1 MRHLIYLL
9 AVLALPAS
17 VLGQT
22 ATVRGFVQDDSNGEA
37 LFGVNVI
44 LTGADGSVS
53 GAATDNEGFYIVRQ
67 LEPGTYQLRAT
78 YIGFD
83 PYEETIVLGAGEI
96 LTKNFAIA
104 QDENVL
110 DELVVEEEREGG
122 AVNVNAG
129 LQTIRPQDIDL
140 IPSPDVSADL
150 VNYLT
155 TLPGVV
161 ASGDRGGQLFIRGGE
176 PTQNLVQIDGMLLYQ
191 PFHIVG
197 FYSAFPADII
207 KVSDVYAG
215 GYGSKFGGRLSS
227 VIDISTRNGNNRHF
241 AGAVTLAP
249 FVTTARIEGPLSK
262 NNASFF
268 VSARQSVIEQG
279 ASKII
284 DQNLPFRFGDVF
296 GKLHFGLGQ
305 NSQGS
310 ISGLRTFDRGVIGV
324 AEEEADL
331 DAPDQNQISWTN
343 TAGGLRY
350 ILLPASLPMFAE
362 VLLSY
367 SELDQQFGPR
377 DDPSRSTTVEEF
389 GLTVNVKYFTG
400 TSEIDWGL
408 FLRNNALDNELGGQF
423 QNVQGDKEFVTEA
436 GIYIEPI
443 VKATENLR
451 IHPGLRLHAFP
462 SKSETFVE
470 PRLRVIF
477 DQGRH
482 KLSTALGIYH
492 QEIVGLNDRRDAG
505 NIYTAWTTA
514 PLQNVPQ
521 AQHAIVGYSYSA
533 ANGIDVSLEG
543 FYKKLSNLTIPEWS
557 AFPRFSVNVQPAD
570 GTVQGFDARA
580 SYDRRWFNGF
590 VSYGYS
596 EVEYEATGESI
607 AIWYGES
614 RLPFNPAHDRRHQ
627 VAALANA
634 QAAGFNLSVRWQ
646 YGSGLPFNE
655 SIGFD
660 NYVLIDGNS
669 DVRESSGTTRVLY
682 GRPYTGRLPA
692 YHRLDISLDKK
703 FRINRG
709 SVTLQASAIN
719 AYDRSNLFYF
729 DLFTLDRSDQ
739 LPLIP
744 SFGIKL
750 ELE

>member
-1 MRHLIYLL
+1 MRFLVAIFI
-9 AVLALPAS
+9 ASFVPAWANA
-17 VLGQT
+17 QT

-37 LFGVNVI
+37 LFGVNVV
-44 LTGADGSVS
+44 LTAPDGSIAGS
-53 GAATDNEGFYIVRQ
+53 ATDNEGFYIIRQ
-67 LEPGTYQLRAT
+67 LAPGTYELRGT
-78 YIGFD
+78 YIGFE
-83 PYEETIVLGAGEI
+83 PYVETITLAADQI
-96 LTKNFAIA
+96 LTKNFALKL
-104 QDENVL
+104 DERVL
-110 DELVVEEEREGG
+110 DELVVEDEREGG

-140 IPSPDVSADL
+140 IPTPDVSADL

-197 FYSAFPADII
+197 FYSAFPSDII

-227 VIDISTRNGNNRHF
+227 VIDISTRNGNNRHV
-241 AGAVTLAP
+241 AGAATLAP
-249 FVTTARIEGPLSK
+249 FVTSGRLEGPLLK
-262 NNASFF
+262 NKASFF

-296 GKLHFGLGQ
+296 GKLHFSLGQ

-310 ISGLRTFDRGVIGV
+310 VSGLRTFDRGVIGV
-324 AEEEADL
+324 SEEVADL
-331 DAPDQNQISWTN
+331 DAPDQNQISWSN
-343 TAGGLRY
+343 TAGGVRY

-367 SELDQQFGPR
+367 SQLDQEFGPLDNPVR
-377 DDPSRSTTVEEF
+377 TTTVEEF
-389 GLTVNVKYFTG
+389 GATVNVKYFTK
-400 TSEIDWGL
+400 SSQVDWGL
-408 FLRNNALDNELGGQF
+408 FLRNNTLDNMLGGQF
-423 QNVQGDKEFVTEA
+423 QNVQSEREFVTEA
-436 GIYIEPI
+436 GMYLEPI
-443 VKATENLR
+443 FNITPSFTV
-451 IHPGLRLHAFP
+451 HPGVRLHAFP

-470 PRLRVIF
+470 PRLRIVW
-477 DQGRH
+477 DKQKHR
-482 KLSTALGIYH
+482 LSSALGIYH

-521 AQHAIVGYSYSA
+521 AQHAIVGYTYTA
-533 ANGIDVSLEG
+533 ARGLDLSLEG
-543 FYKKLSNLTIPEWS
+543 YYKNLRNLTIPEWS

-570 GTVQGFDARA
+570 GSVVGFDARA
-580 SYDRRWFNGF
+580 SFERRWFNGF
-590 VSYGYS
+590 VSYGFS
-596 EVEYEATGESI
+596 EVEYRATGESI
-607 AIWYGES
+607 AIWYGDS
-614 RLPFNPAHDRRHQ
+614 TLPFNPAHDRRHQ
-627 VAALANA
+627 VAALSNV
-634 QAAGFNLSVRWQ
+634 QAAGFNFSVRWQ
-646 YGSGLPFNE
+646 FGSGLPFNE

-660 NYVLIDGNS
+660 TYVLVDGET
-669 DVRESSGTTRVLY
+669 DVRTDPGTRRVLY

-703 FRINRG
+703 FSINRG
-709 SVTLQASAIN
+709 SITLQAGAIN
-719 AYDRSNLFYF
+719 AYDRSNLFYL

-744 SFGIKL
+744 SFGIKI